1 MDATHLSH
9 FIGFFLREISGFYY
23 TSNFLRIL
31 RILLHL
37 KHLSYTTTPRKRSE
51 NSPFSRY
58 LVAAERKMRGQG
70 GVMWTE
76 YHKISDANYIGWIN
90 LIQINTTHHAKL
102 GLMRTRKVTLILLPL
117 KWLPQASLGAFSF
130 TVWKNWGW
138 GIHESTPQPRGK
150 NTVKRNSKRES
161 SRKSSKNRRLL
172 PGANLVV
179 RPALI
184 IRVDLNP
191 SKKKFTRS

>member
-1 MDATHLSH
+1 
-9 FIGFFLREISGFYY
+9 
-23 TSNFLRIL
+23 
-31 RILLHL
+31 
-37 KHLSYTTTPRKRSE
+37 
-51 NSPFSRY
+51 
-58 LVAAERKMRGQG
+58 
-70 GVMWTE
+70 MWTE

-102 GLMRTRKVTLILLPL
+102 GLMRTRKVTLILLQL

-150 NTVKRNSKRES
+150 NTVKRNSKREN
-161 SRKSSKNRRLL
+161 SRKSSKNQRLF

-179 RPALI
+179 RPALDRFAKIITSIFSKFWKWEFENFEKSHVFRIFISRTSVSFFNIKTYSKESSGIEPCSLKSRCTQYI
-184 IRVDLNP
+184 IRRCSHYLWK
-191 SKKKFTRS
+191 SQSLLKFVNFSC